1 MVPGALG
8 GAPAGADAG
17 YMRRLSRDDG
27 QTIVEYGMVLAG
39 VSLLLITLVVISG
52 LDEAFTTLVDNI
64 AAAF

>member
-1 MVPGALG
+1 MVPRALG
-8 GAPAGADAG
+8 AGPPGADAG
-17 YMRRLSRDDG
+17 YMRRLRRDDG

-52 LDEAFTTLVDNI
+52 LDDAFTTLVDNI